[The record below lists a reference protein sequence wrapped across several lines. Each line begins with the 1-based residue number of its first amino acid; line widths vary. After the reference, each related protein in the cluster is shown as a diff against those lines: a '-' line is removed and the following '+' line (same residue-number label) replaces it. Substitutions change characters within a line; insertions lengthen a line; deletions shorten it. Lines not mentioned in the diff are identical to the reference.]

1 MKDIFK
7 SEYKN
12 KLVKI
17 FVPIMLSNLIS
28 QIQMFID
35 RIFLGRMN
43 ILYMSAVGNTTAPV
57 WTTMSFIFS
66 LSMGASILISQS
78 VGEKDLDKA
87 KEYAASLIKMHNVLP
102 VILFLFWFF
111 CSPLVFRLM
120 GVSETVLGLCVT
132 YTRIYSPVFLLTGLF
147 ASYSVV
153 FQTSNYTKPLVTYGI
168 IRSVLNIIL
177 DYLLIFGNFGFPRLE
192 ITGAALG
199 TTIAEFAGAFYLLY
213 IIIAKKDKFFTNPDF
228 KTIIH
233 AKLGPYLKSAKLG
246 LPTACEDLL
255 WNAGNLC
262 IIRILNTIN
271 EMAAGIYSM
280 VFTVEILF
288 VVIIGAIG
296 NGTLTLTG
304 EATGAKDHKLY
315 RSIVKTAIKWSFLVS
330 ATALVFVSLFPRFT
344 LSLFT
349 TDKEVIEMS
358 VVFII
363 LVAFDLFGKSGNI
376 ILGNG
381 IRGYGDTK
389 WMFCTQL
396 LGTFGVVGMA
406 ALCVFVF
413 KFGILGVFIAVLC
426 DEASRSLIN
435 FVRFLRIKF

>member
-1 MKDIFK
+1 MKPLFK
-7 SEYKN
+7 TEYKN

-28 QIQMFID
+28 QVQMFID

-43 ILYMSAVGNTTAPV
+43 ILYMSAVGNVTAPI
-57 WTTMSFIFS
+57 WTTMSFVMS
-66 LSMGASILISQS
+66 LSIGASILISQS
-78 VGEKDLDKA
+78 VGEKNLDKA
-87 KEYAASLIKMHNVLP
+87 KEFAASMIKYSNVLP
-102 VILFLFWFF
+102 VLLFFFWMF

-120 GVSETVLGLCVT
+120 GVSPAVMDLCVT
-132 YTRIYSPVFLLTGLF
+132 YTRIYSPIFLILGLY
-147 ASYSVV
+147 ASYGVV
-153 FQTSNYTKPLVTYGI
+153 FQTSNFTKPLVTYGI
-168 IRSVLNIIL
+168 LRSVLNIFL
-177 DYLLIFGNFGFPRLE
+177 DYVLIFGKFGFPRME
-192 ITGAALG
+192 IAGAALG
-199 TTIAEFAGAFYLLY
+199 TTIAEYAGALYLLY
-213 IIIAKKDKFFTNPDF
+213 ITISKRDKFFTSPGL
-228 KTIIH
+228 KTILK
-233 AKLGPYLKSAKLG
+233 AKLVPYITSVKLG
-246 LPTACEDLL
+246 VPTACEDLL

-280 VFTVEILF
+280 VFTVELLF

-315 RSIVKTAIKWSFLVS
+315 RKVVKTAIQWSFIVC
-330 ATALVFVSLFPRFT
+330 AAALIFVSIFPRFT

-358 VVFII
+358 VVFVII
-363 LVAFDLFGKSGNI
+363 VAANLFGKSGNI
-376 ILGNG
+376 ILGSG

-389 WMFCTQL
+389 WMLFTQG
-396 LGTFGVVGMA
+396 LGTVGVVAIA

-413 KFGILGVFIAVLC
+413 KLGMLGVFIAVLC
-426 DEASRSLIN
+426 DEGSRALIN
-435 FVRFLRIKF
+435 FVRFSRIKF